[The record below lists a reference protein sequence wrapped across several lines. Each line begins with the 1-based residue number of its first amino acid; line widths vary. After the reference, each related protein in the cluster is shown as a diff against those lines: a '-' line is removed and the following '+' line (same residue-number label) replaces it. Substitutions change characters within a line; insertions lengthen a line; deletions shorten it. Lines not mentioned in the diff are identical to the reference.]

1 MSGPEPLAAPMG
13 APELGTT
20 LTEVAAVIGRD
31 LALCLLAAARPGGR
45 RGRRFVF
52 IPKRPYPEHPV
63 AVAVGIEAARAL
75 GEAFPS
81 MILELGNGR
90 PVMREWRRGRAVTVL
105 EHGGGVKEAAA
116 AAGVSLKTA
125 RAAWEDWQ
133 GAGWM
138 QCRPAA

>member
-1 MSGPEPLAAPMG
+1 MG
-13 APELGTT
+13 APNLGQT
-20 LTEVAAVIGRD
+20 LEDVAAVIGRD

-63 AVAVGIEAARAL
+63 AQAVGIEAARAL

-90 PVMREWRRGRAVTVL
+90 PVMRDWRRGRAVQLL
-105 EHGGGVKEAAA
+105 ERGRTLHEAAA
-116 AAGVSLKTA
+116 GAGLSLKTA
-125 RAAWEDWQ
+125 RAAWEVWE

-138 QCRPAA
+138 SCRPAA